1 MHYTNPLPLPPKTD
15 KFHNNLLKGMHY
27 TNPLPLPPKTDK
39 FHNNFLKEMHT
50 TNPLPLLYNIQDNIK
65 NINHNM
71 CKNKINN

>member
-1 MHYTNPLPLPPKTD
+1 
-15 KFHNNLLKGMHY
+15 MHY

-71 CKNKINN
+71 CKNKINNYLIVGKNHLNTFCLDLLPYQNI

>member
-1 MHYTNPLPLPPKTD
+1 MY
-15 KFHNNLLKGMHY
+15 Y

-71 CKNKINN
+71 CKNKINNYYRKQIINMKRNKMNKNI